1 MKLHHVLVA
10 SALFATGPL
19 AAHVASAQQ
28 VGTHRTELQRHDLST
43 PGLEVIQLRVDLDPG
58 TVAPRHRHPGK
69 EIIYVPAGTWFR
81 NHFQAPTRSAA
92 GGY

>member
-43 PGLEVIQLRVDLDPG
+43 PGLEVIQVRVDLDPG
-58 TVAPRHRHPGK
+58 TVAPPSPPSRQRDHLCPRRDL
-69 EIIYVPAGTWFR
+69 VPQPFS
-81 NHFQAPTRSAA
+81 SAD
-92 GGY
+92 